1 MAPLRIE
8 RFIWKSIMDT
18 RERPLSP
25 HLQVYKP
32 QLTSILSIMHR
43 VTGVA
48 LAVGTCLLVWWLVVI
63 ALGGEYYT
71 IMQNIMGSW
80 YGRLALLGWSFAL
93 FYHLCNGIRHL
104 FWDMGVGLELRRA
117 YQSGWLVIGAAI
129 LLTLGAWTYAYQ
141 SVGAL

>member
-1 MAPLRIE
+1 
-8 RFIWKSIMDT
+8 MDT

-43 VTGVA
+43 MSGIA

-63 ALGGEYYT
+63 ALGGESYWT
-71 IMQNIMGSW
+71 IQSVMGSW
-80 YGRLALLGWSFAL
+80 YGLLTLCGWSFAL

-104 FWDMGVGLELRRA
+104 FWDMGKGLELPNA
-117 YQSGWLVIGAAI
+117 YRSGWFVIAAAI
-129 LLTLGAWTYAYQ
+129 SLTLGTWFYAYK

>member
-48 LAVGTCLLVWWLVVI
+48 LAAGTCLLVWWLVVI

-80 YGRLALLGWSFAL
+80 YGLLTLFGWSFAL

-104 FWDMGVGLELRRA
+104 FWDMGYGFDLKIAKITGV
-117 YQSGWLVIGAAI
+117 LVFFGSFISSILFYIIGKNI
-129 LLTLGAWTYAYQ
+129 Y
-141 SVGAL
+141 

>member
-1 MAPLRIE
+1 
-8 RFIWKSIMDT
+8 MDT

-48 LAVGTCLLVWWLVVI
+48 LAAGTCLLVWWLAAI

-71 IMQNIMGSW
+71 IMQKIMGSW
-80 YGRLALLGWSFAL
+80 YGRLTLLGWSFAL

-104 FWDMGVGLELRRA
+104 FWDMGVGLELPRA
-117 YQSGWLVIGAAI
+117 YQSGWLVIAAAI
-129 LLTLGAWTYAYQ
+129 LLTFGTWTYAYQ
-141 SVGAL
+141 SGGAL

>member
-1 MAPLRIE
+1 
-8 RFIWKSIMDT
+8 MDT

-48 LAVGTCLLVWWLVVI
+48 LAAGTCLLVWWLAAI

-80 YGRLALLGWSFAL
+80 YGRLTLLGWSFAL

-104 FWDMGVGLELRRA
+104 FWDMGVGLDLPKA
-117 YQSGWLVIGAAI
+117 YQSGWLVIAAAI
-129 LLTLGAWTYAYQ
+129 SLTLGTWVYAYQ
-141 SVGAL
+141 SLGAL